1 MKTVDLSTSGKISSA
16 DVSPNQVAAMH
27 PGGSAAVFSGDRGQ
41 SVTAMS
47 EAFARWIER
56 ERGIGGVISAG
67 GSSGTSLATAGM
79 RRLAVGIPKI
89 MVSTVASNDVARY
102 VGPSDIAKMHSVA
115 DVQGIN
121 QITEQGSAMPPTRWQ
136 G

>member
-1 MKTVDLSTSGKISSA
+1 MPTRWGLQLVPARAELPKKPEEEARKIFAIPFAERIGRTALVAGTFDTKAAELNFVRDKLRALKIPVKTVDLSTSGKISSA

-56 ERGIGGVISAG
+56 NAEV
-67 GSSGTSLATAGM
+67 L
-79 RRLAVGIPKI
+79 
-89 MVSTVASNDVARY
+89 
-102 VGPSDIAKMHSVA
+102 
-115 DVQGIN
+115 Q
-121 QITEQGSAMPPTRWQ
+121 
-136 G
+136 